1 MSGVF
6 RPTDVHVQVGM
17 AATLD
22 AKEVKHITISSLKRL
37 VGLADADTITVTPE
51 GKLTRTDYFG
61 HHRGGEVTEELRE
74 ATELDVAVCRV
85 LEKLTSIEP

>member
-6 RPTDVHVQVGM
+6 RPTEVRVQVGM

-22 AKEVKHITISSLKRL
+22 AREVKQITIKTLKRL
-37 VGLADADTITVTPE
+37 VGLADADTIAVTPE

-61 HHRGGEVTEELRE
+61 HHRGGSVTEELRE

-85 LEKLTSIEP
+85 LEKLASIEL